1 MRPSG
6 DARQRRRRKRA
17 KTRVRVFIG
26 LCAASLAMLICILLL
41 LPAAFGG
48 DGSADK
54 PSALGITA
62 LTVEGNTRYD
72 EEAILGESGIRIGQ
86 SVFAVNKRQAANQLK
101 KTFHFVEDVRID
113 INLKREVTIKITEAE
128 VMGAVYA
135 EGQWVLVSDEGI
147 GLQATPINSERPL
160 RQLYIKGA
168 GVLSATPGEQVLD
181 DDSKA
186 LVAEIFDALQAVEL
200 TNITTVDI
208 GNRTDIRLDWNNQIT
223 LLLGNDSNLRYEIAA
238 AAATLPKV
246 FDKHGKTVTGQLDLS
261 QYSNPAITSPAIVF
275 TPSALLQSKPQPE
288 Q

>member
-6 DARQRRRRKRA
+6 DARQRRRQKRA

-54 PSALGITA
+54 PSALGVTA
-62 LTVEGNTRYD
+62 LTEEGNTRYD

-135 EGQWVLVSDEGI
+135 EGQWVLVSHEGI

-275 TPSALLQSKPQPE
+275 TPSSLLETKPTQGK
-288 Q
+288 